1 MPGNSCSLARASRN
15 LCQMRER
22 MNPRLLQ
29 SACVSAQQRCC
40 AVVGLS
46 EILRHYE
53 QLGNRDIERA
63 TSPRSSSSSSGSSI
77 GGKRSYVDIQDNN
90 ISSINYSTTS
100 SNSSNSSSNHNNA
113 NSSSNSSSSTT
124 KLPSL
129 RIALLKIDVE
139 GEEIS
144 VLRSLY
150 MKQHWAIIHRIIV
163 ECHPDNVNIVKQY
176 LEKHDF
182 TIYNSNED
190 INMGRVNVDSTGNT
204 LIFAV
209 NSCFYNN

>member
-1 MPGNSCSLARASRN
+1 
-15 LCQMRER
+15 

-150 MKQHWAIIHRIIV
+150 MKQHGAIIHRIIV

>member
-46 EILRHYE
+46 EILRYYQ

-63 TSPRSSSSSSGSSI
+63 TTPGSSSGSNSSGSSI
-77 GGKRSYVDIQDNN
+77 GAKRSYVDIEDN
-90 ISSINYSTTS
+90 I
-100 SNSSNSSSNHNNA
+100 NSSNSSSNNNTT
-113 NSSSNSSSSTT
+113 SSNSSSSTT

-163 ECHPDNVNIVKQY
+163 ECHPDNVNLVKQY

-190 INMGRVNVDSTGNT
+190 INRGSVNVDCTGNI
-204 LIFAV
+204 LIFAE
-209 NSCFYNN
+209 NSCFHTN

>member
-1 MPGNSCSLARASRN
+1 
-15 LCQMRER
+15 

-46 EILRHYE
+46 EILRHYA
-53 QLGNRDIERA
+53 QWGNRDIEWV
-63 TSPRSSSSSSGSSI
+63 TTPSSSGSSSSGSSI
-77 GGKRSYVDIQDNN
+77 GAKRSYVDIEDN
-90 ISSINYSTTS
+90 I
-100 SNSSNSSSNHNNA
+100 NSSNSSSCSSSNSNSNNNTTSSS

-182 TIYNSNED
+182 TIYYSNED
-190 INMGRVNVDSTGNT
+190 NNRGSVDVDCTGNT
-204 LIFAV
+204 LIFAE
-209 NSCFYNN
+209 NSCYHTN